1 MMTKKDEDRLKEK
14 INEMEISLIKTT
26 RTIEI
31 ILNVLLL
38 IIILLFLGI
47 MVIK

>member
-1 MMTKKDEDRLKEK
+1 MTKKDEDRLKEK
-14 INEMEISLIKTT
+14 IDEMEISLIKTT

-38 IIILLFLGI
+38 ITILLFLGI